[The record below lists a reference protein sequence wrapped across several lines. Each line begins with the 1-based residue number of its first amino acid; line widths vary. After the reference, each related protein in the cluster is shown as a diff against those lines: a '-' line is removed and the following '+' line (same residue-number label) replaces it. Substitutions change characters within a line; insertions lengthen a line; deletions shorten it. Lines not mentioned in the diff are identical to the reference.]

1 MSEYVG
7 LALSAA
13 GHDRGTL
20 YLVLREDGG
29 SVLLADGKLKKLS
42 RPKRKN
48 RKHVIFLPEGL
59 TEAVSGKLREPL
71 TDAAL
76 RRALAEARARQ
87 RAN

>member
-1 MSEYVG
+1 MSDAVT
-7 LALSAA
+7 LALSTA

-20 YLVLREDGG
+20 YLVLKEDGE
-29 SVLLADGKLKKLS
+29 SVLLADGKLRKLA

-48 RKHVIFLPEGL
+48 RKHVMFLPEGL
-59 TEAVSGKLREPL
+59 TEAVSGKLHDPL

-76 RRALAEARARQ
+76 RRALAEARAMQ

>member
-1 MSEYVG
+1 MSEYAG
-7 LALSAA
+7 LALATA

-20 YLVLREDGG
+20 YLVLEEDGG
-29 SVLLADGKLKKLS
+29 SVLLADGKQRKLA
-42 RPKRKN
+42 RPKKKN

-59 TEAVSGKLREPL
+59 TEAVSGKLHDPL

-76 RRALAEARARQ
+76 RRALAEARAMQ

>member
-1 MSEYVG
+1 MSEYIG
-7 LALSAA
+7 LALAAA

-20 YLVLREDGG
+20 YLVLGEDGG
-29 SVLLADGKLKKLS
+29 RVLLADGKLRKLA

-48 RKHVIFLPEGL
+48 RKHVMFLPEGL
-59 TEAVSGKLREPL
+59 MEAVSGKLREEL

-76 RRALAEARARQ
+76 RRALAEAKSLQ

>member
-1 MSEYVG
+1 MSEHVG
-7 LALSAA
+7 LALSTA

-20 YLVLREDGG
+20 YLVLEEDGG
-29 SVLLADGKLKKLS
+29 SVLLADGKLRKLA
-42 RPKRKN
+42 RPKKKN

-59 TEAVSGKLREPL
+59 TEAVSGKLHDPL

-76 RRALAEARARQ
+76 RRALAEARVMQ

>member
-1 MSEYVG
+1 MSEYAG
-7 LALSAA
+7 LALATA

-20 YLVLREDGG
+20 YLVLKEDGG
-29 SVLLADGKLKKLS
+29 SVLLADGKLRKLA
-42 RPKRKN
+42 RPKKKN

-59 TEAVSGKLREPL
+59 TEAVSGKLHDPL

-76 RRALAEARARQ
+76 RRALAEARVMQ

>member
-7 LALSAA
+7 LALAAA

-20 YLVLREDGG
+20 YLVLREEGDR
-29 SVLLADGKLKKLS
+29 VLLADGKLRKLD
-42 RPKRKN
+42 RPKKKN

-59 TEAVSGKLREPL
+59 TEAVSGKLRSPL

-87 RAN
+87 AN

>member
-1 MSEYVG
+1 MSEYIG

-20 YLVLREDGG
+20 YLVLSEDER
-29 SVLLADGKLKKLS
+29 SVLLADGKLRKLS

-59 TEAVSGKLREPL
+59 MEAVSGKLRDPL

-76 RRALAEARARQ
+76 RRALAEAKQ

>member
-1 MSEYVG
+1 MSEYIG

-20 YLVLREDGG
+20 YLVLKEDGN
-29 SVLLADGKLKKLS
+29 SVLLADGKLRKLS

-59 TEAVSGKLREPL
+59 TEAVSGKLRHPL

-76 RRALAEARARQ
+76 RRALAEAKAQ

>member
-7 LALSAA
+7 LALAAA
-13 GHDRGTL
+13 GHDRGTM
-20 YLVLREDGG
+20 YLVLGEDGDR
-29 SVLLADGKLKKLS
+29 VLLADGRLRKLS

-48 RKHVIFLPEGL
+48 RKHVIFLPESL

-76 RRALAEARARQ
+76 RRALAEAGAR

>member
-7 LALSAA
+7 LALAAA
-13 GHDRGTL
+13 GHDRGTV
-20 YLVLREDGG
+20 YLVLGEDGDRL
-29 SVLLADGKLKKLS
+29 LLADGRLRKLS

-48 RKHVIFLPEGL
+48 RKHVIFLPGL
-59 TEAVSGKLREPL
+59 TEAVSGKLHEPL

-76 RRALAEARARQ
+76 RRALAEAKAQ

>member
-20 YLVLREDGG
+20 YLVLSEDER
-29 SVLLADGKLKKLS
+29 SVLLADGTLRKLS
-42 RPKRKN
+42 CPKRKN
-48 RKHVIFLPEGL
+48 RKHVTFLPDGL
-59 TEAVSGKLREPL
+59 TEAVRGKLREPL

-76 RRALAEARARQ
+76 RRALAEAK

>member
-7 LALSAA
+7 LALATA

-20 YLVLREDGG
+20 YLVLEENEK
-29 SVLLADGKLKKLS
+29 SVLLADGKLRKLS
-42 RPKRKN
+42 RPKKKN

-59 TEAVSGKLREPL
+59 AEAVSGKLRSPL

-76 RRALAEARARQ
+76 RRALAEARAQ
-87 RAN
+87 QAN

>member
-1 MSEYVG
+1 MSEYAG
-7 LALSAA
+7 LVLAAA

-20 YLVLREDGG
+20 YLVLKEDGG
-29 SVLLADGKLKKLS
+29 SVLLADGKRRKLA

-59 TEAVSGKLREPL
+59 SEAMSGKLHEPL

-76 RRALAEARARQ
+76 RRVLAEARTQ

>member
-7 LALSAA
+7 LALAAA
-13 GHDRGTL
+13 GHDRGTV
-20 YLVLREDGG
+20 YLVLGEDGDRL
-29 SVLLADGKLKKLS
+29 LLADGRLRKLS

-48 RKHVIFLPEGL
+48 RKHVVFLPGL

-76 RRALAEARARQ
+76 RRVLAEAKARRAI
-87 RAN
+87 

>member
-7 LALSAA
+7 LALSTA

-20 YLVLREDGG
+20 YLVLEENEK
-29 SVLLADGKLKKLS
+29 SVLLADGKLRKLA
-42 RPKRKN
+42 RPKKKN
-48 RKHVIFLPEGL
+48 RKHVMFLPEGL
-59 TEAVSGKLREPL
+59 TEAVSGKLRDPL

-76 RRALAEARARQ
+76 RRALAEAGTQ

>member
-20 YLVLREDGG
+20 YLVLKEDGN
-29 SVLLADGKLKKLS
+29 SVLLADGKLPKLS

-59 TEAVSGKLREPL
+59 TEAVSGKLRHPL

-76 RRALAEARARQ
+76 RRALAEAKAQ

>member
-1 MSEYVG
+1 MSEHVG
-7 LALSAA
+7 LALSTA

-20 YLVLREDGG
+20 YLGLEEDGG
-29 SVLLADGKLKKLS
+29 SVLLADGKLRKLA
-42 RPKRKN
+42 RPKKKN

-59 TEAVSGKLREPL
+59 TEAVSGKLHDPL

-76 RRALAEARARQ
+76 RRALAEARVMQ

>member
-20 YLVLREDGG
+20 YLVLSEDER
-29 SVLLADGKLKKLS
+29 SVLLADGKLRKLS

-48 RKHVIFLPEGL
+48 RKHVMFLPGGL

-76 RRALAEARARQ
+76 RRALAEAK

>member
-7 LALSAA
+7 LALAAA

-20 YLVLREDGG
+20 YLVLGEDGDR
-29 SVLLADGKLKKLS
+29 VLLADGKLRKLS

-48 RKHVIFLPEGL
+48 RKHVMFLPGGL
-59 TEAVSGKLREPL
+59 PEAVSGKLSPPL

-76 RRALAEARARQ
+76 RRALAAARAQ
-87 RAN
+87 QAN